1 MKIGI
6 WTRLCLAGV
15 MTLWSGAAFATG
27 AIADASD
34 EAAMQASEPAT
45 QGVEAAV
52 EELMF
57 DSPDVEAPEA
67 FDYFTVAGTTLRPR
81 SSASTWTYGANG
93 CVYRSAGSDL
103 FNTELHV
110 PNGVTLNYLR
120 LYFYD
125 TSASNQTA
133 WITRYRPSTPSTE
146 DLVSVL
152 SSGNA
157 GQGTALSSL
166 INHVVDNV
174 NYAYVLNWS
183 PGANGSGM
191 KLCGL
196 RVAYTP

>member
-6 WTRLCLAGV
+6 RTRLCLAGV

-27 AIADASD
+27 GVADASN
-34 EAAMQASEPAT
+34 EAAMQASEPAA
-45 QGVEAAV
+45 QIGEQVVED
-52 EELMF
+52 LTF
-57 DSPDVEAPEA
+57 DSPDDVVQA

-81 SSASTWTYGANG
+81 SSASTWTYGSNG

-120 LYFYD
+120 LWFYD
-125 TSASNQTA
+125 TSGSSQTA

-157 GQGTALSSL
+157 GQGTALSAL

>member
-6 WTRLCLAGV
+6 RTRLGLVAV
-15 MTLWSGAAFATG
+15 MTLWSGAGFAG
-27 AIADASD
+27 GVADASN
-34 EAAMQASEPAT
+34 EAVMLASEPAA
-45 QGVEAAV
+45 QAGEAVVED
-52 EELMF
+52 LSF
-57 DSPDVEAPEA
+57 DSPDQAGPLA

-81 SSASTWTYGANG
+81 SSASTWAYGANG
-93 CVYRSAGSDL
+93 CVYRSAGADL

-120 LYFYD
+120 LWFFD
-125 TSASNQTA
+125 NSGSNQIA
-133 WITRYRPSTPSTE
+133 WITRYRPGTPATE

-152 SSGNA
+152 SAGNG
-157 GQGTALSSL
+157 GQGTALSAL

-183 PGANGSGM
+183 PGVNGAGM